1 MSSFKRDLFQLGETF
16 YSENAPEV
24 DGINI
29 IGKVSGESFVPDG
42 FSRNKRFYPSSLW
55 EKVINDPDIIQKLSD
70 RNMFGTIGHDLKLDD
85 AAFRNGDFSHVVSG
99 IHIDENGKGMVDY
112 LILNTKAGQNLN
124 TVLRAKSKIYV
135 SSRADGAF
143 VEGKTEK
150 GMPIVDTDRYFLE
163 TFDFVLDP
171 GFLQASPALVEAYNN
186 LFPNETIATETN
198 MSDTSETFINAL
210 NEKNVELISVSGKL
224 GTAISENQS
233 LQSRC
238 AILESENVTSRQTL
252 ESLRDEVSSLR
263 GSHKAYAKLGTVEDI
278 SILAGTVSDV
288 LGALDNYD
296 ESIPV
301 GEQIEDLEAA
311 AASSDYALSLLA
323 SADLAEE
330 GDDIISA
337 TERMVA
343 TYDHVD
349 QVIDYL
355 ENNGLKDKDESLM
368 SVVEKMSGVVSIAE
382 SLSNE
387 KKEQRIIALA
397 TELGVEVEQI
407 STVSEKSD
415 DEIRIL
421 FADVRKVVETNVKFH
436 TYRKIGESVQITPS
450 RGDQSR
456 VNTGKFSED
465 FNSTAKLA
473 GSFGFSRD

>member
-1 MSSFKRDLFQLGETF
+1 
-16 YSENAPEV
+16 
-24 DGINI
+24 
-29 IGKVSGESFVPDG
+29 
-42 FSRNKRFYPSSLW
+42 
-55 EKVINDPDIIQKLSD
+55 
-70 RNMFGTIGHDLKLDD
+70 
-85 AAFRNGDFSHVVSG
+85 
-99 IHIDENGKGMVDY
+99 
-112 LILNTKAGQNLN
+112 
-124 TVLRAKSKIYV
+124 
-135 SSRADGAF
+135 
-143 VEGKTEK
+143 
-150 GMPIVDTDRYFLE
+150 
-163 TFDFVLDP
+163 
-171 GFLQASPALVEAYNN
+171 
-186 LFPNETIATETN
+186 